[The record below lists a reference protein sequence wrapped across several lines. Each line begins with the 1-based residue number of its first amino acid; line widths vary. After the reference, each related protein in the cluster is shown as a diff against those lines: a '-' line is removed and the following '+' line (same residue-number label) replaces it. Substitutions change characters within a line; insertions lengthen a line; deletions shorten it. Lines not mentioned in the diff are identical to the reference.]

1 MRSRKKDLAQKN
13 NAKDVIEEE
22 STETRKRITNSSKLK
37 MKTMKMTKNVS
48 KSTALNK
55 ILELMS
61 SSKL

>member
-1 MRSRKKDLAQKN
+1 MKSRKKNLAQKN

-37 MKTMKMTKNVS
+37 MKTMKMTKNIS